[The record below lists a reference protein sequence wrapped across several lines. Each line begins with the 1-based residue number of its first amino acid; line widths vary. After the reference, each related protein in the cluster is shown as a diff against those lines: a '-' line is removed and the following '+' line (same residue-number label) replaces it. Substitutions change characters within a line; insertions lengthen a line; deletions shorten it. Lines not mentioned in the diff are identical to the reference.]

1 MTLAVQIDKMK
12 LRFRPKHV
20 VLVVDWDD
28 AGTLTEEIR
37 SLVAVYSAL
46 GYTTG
51 PARCC
56 R

>member
-12 LRFRPKHV
+12 LRLRPKHV
-20 VLVVDWDD
+20 V
-28 AGTLTEEIR
+28 R